1 MDRDE
6 LAAEPLQGDSL
17 LLATQPPW
25 VLVLIWLTLEGWKTE
40 STLEQPSGVEPG
52 IRNPAP

>member
-25 VLVLIWLTLEGWKTE
+25 VLVLIWVTLEGWT
-40 STLEQPSGVEPG
+40 
-52 IRNPAP
+52 